1 MFQCHLVFRSVRV
14 WSSDFVMRLLC
25 LALSVTAQLLGQ
37 RPGQLSYT
45 ARGHLTPLVMH
56 GARDVDFA

>member
-1 MFQCHLVFRSVRV
+1 SVRV
-14 WSSDFVMRLLC
+14 WSSDFVMTLLC

-56 GARDVDFA
+56 GAREVDFA